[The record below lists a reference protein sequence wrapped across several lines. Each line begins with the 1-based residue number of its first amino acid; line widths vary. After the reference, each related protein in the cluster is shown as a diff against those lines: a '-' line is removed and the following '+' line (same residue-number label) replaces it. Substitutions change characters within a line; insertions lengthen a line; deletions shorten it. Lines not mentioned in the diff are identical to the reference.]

1 MGIFGLPL
9 VHVLKRLKRSLV
21 QKCSSVF
28 FFQFSQTSGDS
39 RAFFTRKLWK
49 FRDYLCGAHAKTI
62 AASIDT
68 RNPAVSCE
76 S

>member
-1 MGIFGLPL
+1 MGILSLPL

-39 RAFFTRKLWK
+39 RAFVTRKLWK
-49 FRDYLCGAHAKTI
+49 FRDYLCGAHGKTI
-62 AASIDT
+62 AVPTKA
-68 RNPAVSCE
+68 RNLAVSCE